1 MSLQSKM
8 SLRVAD
14 LKSTY
19 SVNSVPTY
27 KGIDIPI
34 DRKLNIRDI
43 KQEAL
48 TKEEVKALI
57 DSLGRITPYYPI
69 II

>member
-1 MSLQSKM
+1 MLFQKEIHQ
-8 SLRVAD
+8 
-14 LKSTY
+14 
-19 SVNSVPTY
+19 VNQLT
-27 KGIDIPI
+27 KRFNRDC
-34 DRKLNIRDI
+34 RKIFAQMQQDI
-43 KQEAL
+43 KQETL